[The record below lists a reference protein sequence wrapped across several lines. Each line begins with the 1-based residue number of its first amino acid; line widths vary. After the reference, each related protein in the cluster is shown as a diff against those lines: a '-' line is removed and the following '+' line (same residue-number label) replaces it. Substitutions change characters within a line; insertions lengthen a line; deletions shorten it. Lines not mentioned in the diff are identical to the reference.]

1 MAIGKPRGSDGKQ
14 AGELDSAA
22 SETAAKVRAEQR
34 HAKPPRDERREVA
47 QGLARARWAEWARNK
62 AG

>member
-1 MAIGKPRGSDGKQ
+1 MAIGEQLESEQARKP
-14 AGELDSAA
+14 DSAA
-22 SETAAKVRAEQR
+22 SEAKVRAEKR

-47 QGLARARWAEWARNK
+47 QSLARERWAEWARNK